1 MAEGLARKKRIRAGH
16 KASATRTLTKVEE
29 ALVAAAE
36 RTEEFYTSKLSQL
49 KLSLQEKLEVL
60 RQLDAEILELTDEE
74 GLVDEIE
81 QADLFKEGIYT
92 IAATPIAPPTPGT
105 PPTTPRAS
113 TETPTEPIER
123 RVKLPKLS
131 LKSFN
136 GDITT
141 WTTFWDSYESAI
153 HSNTS
158 LSDIDKFNYLKS
170 LLERSAHEAIA
181 GLTLTSANYHEAVAI
196 LKKRFGS
203 RQQILVDTWS
213 CC

>member
-36 RTEEFYTSKLSQL
+36 RTEEFDTSKLSQL

-92 IAATPIAPPTPGT
+92 ALVRIEKATAIAATPIAPPTPGT

-141 WTTFWDSYESAI
+141 
-153 HSNTS
+153 
-158 LSDIDKFNYLKS
+158 
-170 LLERSAHEAIA
+170 
-181 GLTLTSANYHEAVAI
+181 
-196 LKKRFGS
+196 
-203 RQQILVDTWS
+203 
-213 CC
+213 